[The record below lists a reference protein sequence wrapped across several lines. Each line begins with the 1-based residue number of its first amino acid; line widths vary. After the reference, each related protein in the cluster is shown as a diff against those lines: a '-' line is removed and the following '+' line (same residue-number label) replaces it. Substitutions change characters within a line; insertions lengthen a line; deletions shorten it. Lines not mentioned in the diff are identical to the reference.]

1 MTIPIQ
7 LFYPILVKNAIDLI
21 LSGLVLDAWSVQSLG
36 DHQMIDDLEENVDDV
51 QHIKLDTI
59 IPNKNYI

>member
-1 MTIPIQ
+1 M
-7 LFYPILVKNAIDLI
+7 
-21 LSGLVLDAWSVQSLG
+21 LDAWSVQSLG

>member
-1 MTIPIQ
+1 M
-7 LFYPILVKNAIDLI
+7 ILDWTV
-21 LSGLVLDAWSVQSLG
+21 SDAQSVMSLG
-36 DHQMIDDLEENVDDV
+36 DHEMIDDLDENVDDV